1 MAASTTPG
9 SGRDGD
15 PSRGTVEAARRGD
28 QRAQDDL
35 VATCLPLV
43 YNVVGRALNGH
54 PDVDDVVQETMLRV
68 LGSLGSL
75 DDPARFRSWLVAVTM
90 NQLRHH
96 WRDHRTDPPRSG
108 LHDARELADP
118 GADFVDLTILRLGLE
133 GQRRE
138 VAEATRWLN
147 SDDQALLSLWWL
159 EAAGELTRAE
169 VAAALELPPPH
180 AAVRVQRMKA
190 QLETARLVVRALSA
204 QPRCVLLDDVVAG
217 WDLTPSALWRK
228 RIARHARDCTVCAGY
243 QSGLV
248 PAEGLLVGL
257 GLVPVGAGL
266 LAAVAA
272 LTAYGAGTAEASPA
286 AFTGDPTVTPGS
298 EGAVGPWSQG
308 QSDGGVASWSQ
319 GRPDGAAGSWSQ
331 GHLDGGAGSWSQG
344 QSEGAAGSWSQGQ
357 SYGTVPSQS
366 PGRPDGAVVP
376 GPGERL
382 DGAVVPG
389 PGERLDGARA
399 SGQDAGPGDTAAAHG
414 APEGSRGDG
423 ASGPVEGRGGPGTT
437 AGAAGHRRSRRG
449 QGRERKRRGQAV
461 AAAAAVLLVTGGV
474 ISGITILTPD
484 DGADRVQAAPTSR
497 AVSAE
502 PSVPPTATASAS
514 RSAKASPSAEA
525 SRTAKP
531 SATPSPTESTPS
543 AAPTRTTTAPPR
555 QPAKPQ
561 PETAPPA
568 RPAPAGGPAA
578 QVLALTNAQRAQAG
592 CAPVKI
598 DDRLARAAQA
608 HSEDMS
614 ANGYFS
620 HTGRNGSNFADRA
633 RAQGHPS
640 PGAENIARG
649 QGSAASV
656 MDAWM
661 NSPGHRANIL
671 NCSLTSLGVG
681 VVSSDWTWTQVFGY

>member
-1 MAASTTPG
+1 MAASTGPG
-9 SGRDGD
+9 GGRGGD

-28 QRAQDDL
+28 QRAQDEL
-35 VATCLPLV
+35 VAVCLPLV

-90 NQLRHH
+90 NQLGHH
-96 WRDHRTDPPRSG
+96 WRDHRTEPPRSG

-118 GADFVDLTILRLGLE
+118 GADFVDLTIVRLGLE

-147 SDDQALLSLWWL
+147 PDDQALLSLWWL

-169 VAAALELPPPH
+169 VAAALELSPQH

-204 QPRCVLLDDVVAG
+204 RPRCVLLDDVVAG

-228 RIARHARDCTVCAGY
+228 RIARHARDCTVCAGF

-266 LAAVAA
+266 LAATAV
-272 LTAYGAGTAEASPA
+272 LTAFGAGTAEATPA
-286 AFTGDPTVTPGS
+286 AFAAEEPTATPG
-298 EGAVGPWSQG
+298 
-308 QSDGGVASWSQ
+308 
-319 GRPDGAAGSWSQ
+319 PDGAAVSWSEPSSGEPVVSWPQAPSDGPMTSWPQ
-331 GHLDGGAGSWSQG
+331 GWA
-344 QSEGAAGSWSQGQ
+344 
-357 SYGTVPSQS
+357 
-366 PGRPDGAVVP
+366 DGAT
-376 GPGERL
+376 GPGEWA
-382 DGAVVPG
+382 DGA
-389 PGERLDGARA
+389 
-399 SGQDAGPGDTAAAHG
+399 AA
-414 APEGSRGDG
+414 PGDG
-423 ASGPVEGRGGPGTT
+423 ADEVVGGWSSTDRGAESPRGDRAPGPAEGHGGPGATDR
-437 AGAAGHRRSRRG
+437 AAGPRTSRRTRN
-449 QGRERKRRGQAV
+449 RERRRRGQAV
-461 AAAAAVLLVTGGV
+461 TAAALLVVGGV
-474 ISGITILTPD
+474 ISGAVLLTPD
-484 DGADRVQAAPTSR
+484 DGADRVRTAPTNGPVSAAPT
-497 AVSAE
+497 AE
-502 PSVPPTATASAS
+502 ASVPTDATASAS
-514 RSAKASPSAEA
+514 RATQASPSAGT
-525 SRTAKP
+525 SRTPKP
-531 SATPSPTESTPS
+531 SATPRLTKSEARPSP
-543 AAPTRTTTAPPR
+543 ARTTSTPPR
-555 QPAKPQ
+555 QPAQ
-561 PETAPPA
+561 PRREPDPPAPPA
-568 RPAPAGGPAA
+568 GPAA

-592 CAPVKI
+592 CAPVTL

-620 HTGRNGSNFADRA
+620 HTGRDGSTFVDRA

-656 MDAWM
+656 MEAWM

-681 VVSSDWTWTQVFGY
+681 VVSSDWTWTQVFGF